1 MRMSLKRPALLYV
14 LALLLSFHALLFY
27 GFPRAALFAVWLIL
41 AIVFLF
47 AGGPQAMLSA
57 VSLVLFTLLLNAA
70 VHFTGLERSIYY
82 RPHELMKSSD
92 PDFGAIFKPD
102 TQFSMNALFG
112 DIEAIE
118 KAGVKEPHEIAY
130 LTDSLGFRNPS
141 DYHGQKFVLV
151 GDSFVAGAND
161 TQSCL
166 LTEWLR
172 QDHTLDAYNLGFPGD
187 MNDYVN
193 RVRAFRRVKGNDF
206 RIALFVYEGND
217 FIPFTNKHVARHSL
231 PDRYFDLFRNS
242 SLWRYTRSLYLR
254 GQKKRS
260 GEHAPPALVQEIGG
274 KPVAFYSKE
283 QALINNRNTL
293 KETELNFVAALQTLK
308 PNLSEIFFV
317 PVKYRV
323 YAQWLPEQTL
333 PNEQWKYL
341 AEAARQA
348 GIPAHDL
355 TPVLSAEAARLLPQ
369 GQYVYWR
376 DDTHWNCK
384 GMRVAAAEVA
394 RILLKQ

>member
-1 MRMSLKRPALLYV
+1 MRLSLTRPALLYV

-27 GFPRAALFAVWLIL
+27 GFPRAAMFAVWLIL
-41 AIVFLF
+41 AIAFLF
-47 AGGPQAMLSA
+47 AGGAQAMLSA
-57 VSLVLFTLLLNAA
+57 ISLALFTLLLNAA

-92 PDFGAIFKPD
+92 PDFGAIYKPD

-118 KAGVKEPHEIAY
+118 KAGIKEPHEISY
-130 LTDSLGFRNPS
+130 LTDGLGFRNPS

-166 LTEWLR
+166 ITEWLR
-172 QDHTLDAYNLGFPGD
+172 QSHKLDTYNLGFPGD

-193 RVRAFRRVKGNDF
+193 RVRAFRLLKGNDF
-206 RIALFVYEGND
+206 RMALVVYEGND
-217 FIPFTNKHVARHSL
+217 FIPFTNKRVARHSL
-231 PDRYFDLFRNS
+231 PDRYFNLFRSS

-254 GQKKRS
+254 GKKSRS
-260 GEHAPPALVQEIGG
+260 GEHAAPALVQEIGG

-283 QALINNRNTL
+283 QALIDNRSTL
-293 KETELNFVAALQTLK
+293 QETELNFVSALQALK
-308 PNLSEIFFV
+308 PNLTEIFFV

-323 YAQWLPEQTL
+323 YAQWLPPKLL
-333 PNEQWKYL
+333 PNEQWNYL
-341 AEAARQA
+341 AEAARLA

-355 TPVLSAEAARLLPQ
+355 TPALIAEAVRLLPQ

-376 DDTHWNCK
+376 DDTHWNCN

>member
-1 MRMSLKRPALLYV
+1 MNISHIKPAFLYV

-27 GFPRAALFAVWLIL
+27 GFPRPVLFAVWLL
-41 AIVFLF
+41 MAITFLF
-47 AGGPQAMLSA
+47 AGGAQAMLSA
-57 VSLVLFTLLLNAA
+57 MSLAVFTLLLNA
-70 VHFTGLERSIYY
+70 VIHFSGLESSIYY
-82 RPHELMKSSD
+82 RPHELMKSSN
-92 PDFGAIFKPD
+92 PDFGEIYKPD

-141 DYHGQKFVLV
+141 DYHGQNLVLV

-166 LTEWLR
+166 ISEWLR
-172 QDHTLDAYNLGFPGD
+172 QSHNLDSYNLGFPGD

-193 RVRAFRRVKGNDF
+193 RVRAFRRLKGNDF
-206 RIALFVYEGND
+206 RMALFVYEGND
-217 FIPFTNKHVARHSL
+217 FIPFTNKPVTRHS
-231 PDRYFDLFRNS
+231 RFDSYYGLFKSS

-283 QALINNRNTL
+283 QALINNRSKL
-293 KETELNFVAALQTLK
+293 KETDLNFVSALQILK
-308 PNLSEIFFV
+308 PNLVEIFFV

-323 YAQWLPEQTL
+323 YAQWLPAQSL
-333 PNEQWKYL
+333 PNEQWNYL

-348 GIPAHDL
+348 GIPVHDL
-355 TPVLSAEAARLLPQ
+355 TPVLSAEAARLLTK
-369 GQYVYWR
+369 GHYVYWR
-376 DDTHWNCK
+376 DDTHWNCN

>member
-1 MRMSLKRPALLYV
+1 MRTSLTRPALLYV
-14 LALLLSFHALLFY
+14 LSLLLSFHALLFY
-27 GFPRAALFAVWLIL
+27 GFPSAALFAVWLVL
-41 AIVFLF
+41 AIIFLF
-47 AGGPQAMLSA
+47 TGGAQAMLSA
-57 VSLVLFTLLLNAA
+57 MSLAVFTLLLNA
-70 VHFTGLERSIYY
+70 VIHFTGLERSIYY
-82 RPHELMKSSD
+82 RPHELMKSID
-92 PDFGAIFKPD
+92 PDFGEIYKPN

-118 KAGVKEPHEIAY
+118 KAGVKEPHEITY
-130 LTDSLGFRNPS
+130 LTDRLGFRNPS

-172 QDHTLDAYNLGFPGD
+172 QDHTLDTYNLGFPGD

-206 RIALFVYEGND
+206 RMALFVYEGND
-217 FIPFTNKHVARHSL
+217 FRPFTNKPIARQSL
-231 PDRYFDLFRNS
+231 PDRYFDLFRSS

-274 KPVAFYSKE
+274 RPVAFYSKE
-283 QALINNRNTL
+283 QALINKRSTL
-293 KETELNFVAALQTLK
+293 KETELNFVAALQILK
-308 PNLSEIFFV
+308 PNLTEIFFV

-323 YAQWLPEQTL
+323 YAQWLPAQTL

-341 AEAARQA
+341 AEASSQA

-355 TPVLSAEAARLLPQ
+355 TSVLSAEAARILSQ

-376 DDTHWNCK
+376 DDTHWNCN
-384 GMRVAAAEVA
+384 GMRVVAAEVA

>member
-1 MRMSLKRPALLYV
+1 MRMSLTKPSLLYV
-14 LALLLSFHALLFY
+14 LAMLLSFHALLFY

-47 AGGPQAMLSA
+47 SGGAQAMLTA
-57 VSLVLFTLLLNAA
+57 VSLALFTLLLNAA
-70 VHFTGLERSIYY
+70 VHFTGLERNIYY

-118 KAGVKEPHEIAY
+118 KVGVKEPHEIAY

-166 LTEWLR
+166 LSEWLR
-172 QDHTLDAYNLGFPGD
+172 QEHTLDTYNLGFPGD

-217 FIPFTNKHVARHSL
+217 FRPFTNKPVARQSL
-231 PDRYFDLFRNS
+231 PDRYFDLFRSS

-260 GEHAPPALVQEIGG
+260 GEHAPPALVKDIGG
-274 KPVAFYSKE
+274 KPVAFYSRE

-293 KETELNFVAALQTLK
+293 QESDMKFISALQALK
-308 PNLSEIFFV
+308 PNLTEIFFV

-323 YAQWLPEQTL
+323 YAKWVSPQSL

-341 AEAARQA
+341 AEAARQV

-355 TPVLSAEAARLLPQ
+355 TSVLSAEAARILAQ

-376 DDTHWNCK
+376 DDTHWNCN
-384 GMRVAAAEVA
+384 GMRVVADEVA

>member
-1 MRMSLKRPALLYV
+1 MLTSSTRTALLYV
-14 LALLLSFHALLFY
+14 LSLLLSFHALLFY
-27 GFPRAALFAVWLIL
+27 GFPSAALFVVWLIL

-47 AGGPQAMLSA
+47 AGGAQAMLSA
-57 VSLVLFTLLLNAA
+57 ISLALFTLLLNAA

-92 PDFGAIFKPD
+92 PDFGAIYKPD

-118 KAGVKEPHEIAY
+118 KVGVKEPHEISY
-130 LTDSLGFRNPS
+130 LTDGLGFRNPS
-141 DYHGQKFVLV
+141 DYHGQRFVLV
-151 GDSFVAGAND
+151 GDSFIAGAND

-166 LTEWLR
+166 ITEWLR
-172 QDHTLDAYNLGFPGD
+172 QSHELDTYNLGFPGD

-193 RVRAFRRVKGNDF
+193 RVRAFQRLKGHDF
-206 RIALFVYEGND
+206 RMALFVYEGND
-217 FIPFTNKHVARHSL
+217 FIPFTNKNVARHSL
-231 PDRYFDLFRNS
+231 PDLYFNLFRSS

-254 GQKKRS
+254 GKKKRS

-283 QALINNRNTL
+283 QALIDNRSTL
-293 KETELNFVAALQTLK
+293 QETELNFVSALQALK
-308 PNLSEIFFV
+308 PNLTEIFFV

-323 YAQWLPEQTL
+323 YAQWLPLKSL
-333 PNEQWKYL
+333 PNEQWNYL

-348 GIPAHDL
+348 GIPVHDL
-355 TPVLSAEAARLLPQ
+355 TPVLTAEAKRLLPQ

-376 DDTHWNCK
+376 DDTHWNCN